1 MKIGWVVPGFAGDAA
16 DWCIPALTNHARALA
31 ALPEVDLHV
40 YALRY
45 PPRRDVYA
53 LRGATVHAFGAAAVA
68 GGARPASAWP
78 CCGASSSR
86 PCARNSSAGRSTRC
100 TGSGRP
106 SRAISAALGGRAL
119 GIPTV
124 VHLAGGELA
133 YDRAARYGNQRPG
146 FARLLVA
153 GSLAL
158 AGALTV
164 PSGPMEAQLR
174 RRYPRHAGKALRW
187 AFGVDT
193 QVFTPAPGPPQ
204 AGPLRLI
211 QVASLLP
218 VKDQALLLEGLA
230 RARTEA
236 TPIHL
241 TIAGSGPNRAAL
253 EARAH
258 RLGLAGAVTFAGE
271 VDHAALPAL
280 YRAHDA
286 FALTSRHEAQCMAAL
301 EAAACGLPWISPPVG
316 ATADLAR
323 RAPPSG
329 WPVRRGDAAA
339 LAQALRAAAADPRER
354 AARGAAARRAVE
366 ARYDL
371 ETQTRRL
378 QDIYANLGATRDAGP
393 LLSGSAQRCGPRARR
408 ARGAKLPGRPP
419 VFDEQADSQ

>member
-1 MKIGWVVPGFAGDAA
+1 MKIGWVAPGFAGDAA

-31 ALPEVDLHV
+31 ALPEMDLHI

-45 PPRRDVYA
+45 PPRRDVYR
-53 LRGATVHAFGAAAVA
+53 LRGATVHAFGAAAV
-68 GGARPASAWP
+68 R
-78 CCGASSSR
+78 
-86 PCARNSSAGRSTRC
+86 GRRAPGVSLALLWGQFIAALREEQQRAPFDALHGFWATE
-100 TGSGRP
+100 SGYL
-106 SRAISAALGGRAL
+106 AALGGRAL
-119 GIPTV
+119 GIPTL

-164 PSGPMEAQLR
+164 PSGLMEAQLR

-193 QVFTPAPGPPQ
+193 QVFTPAPSPPP

-211 QVASLLP
+211 HVASLLP

-236 TPIHL
+236 TPMRL

-253 EARAH
+253 EARAR
-258 RLGLAGAVTFAGE
+258 RLGLADAVTFAGE
-271 VDHAALPAL
+271 VDHGALPAL

-286 FALTSRHEAQCMAAL
+286 FVLTSRHEAQCMAAL

-323 RAPPSG
+323 RPPPSG
-329 WPVRRGDAAA
+329 WLVRRGDAPA
-339 LAQALRAAAADPRER
+339 LAQALRAAADPRER

-366 ARYDL
+366 VRYDL

-393 LLSGSAQRCGPRARR
+393 LLSGPARRCGPRARR
-408 ARGAKLPGRPP
+408 ARGPKLPGRPP